1 MKTGQFLI
9 NPANAI
15 VLAAFLAFPMHSLAQ
30 RKASPLPKASPS
42 GELDTRPVCV
52 YKGVMSDA
60 EIELCTGHRVHYN
73 YAVNYDRSAAYA
85 SASSTVQQVTISR
98 RASRPRVRAIVVNR

>member
-15 VLAAFLAFPMHSLAQ
+15 VLAALLAFPVNSLAQ
-30 RKASPLPKASPS
+30 A
-42 GELDTRPVCV
+42 DTGAFGGRAAKPVCI

-60 EIELCTGHRVHYN
+60 EIEVCTRHRVHYN
-73 YAVNYDRSAAYA
+73 YALYSGTAFADASEGPTVRQVSYA
-85 SASSTVQQVTISR
+85 RTGMQASYSG
-98 RASRPRVRAIVVNR
+98 RAPRTTRN

>member
-9 NPANAI
+9 NPAI

-30 RKASPLPKASPS
+30 SNAGPFGGRTPK
-42 GELDTRPVCV
+42 PVCV

-60 EIELCTGHRVHYN
+60 EIELCTGYRVHYN
-73 YAVNYDRSAAYA
+73 YAINSGRAAAVA
-85 SASSTVQQVTISR
+85 SAGGATVSLSS
-98 RASRPRVRAIVVNR
+98 NR